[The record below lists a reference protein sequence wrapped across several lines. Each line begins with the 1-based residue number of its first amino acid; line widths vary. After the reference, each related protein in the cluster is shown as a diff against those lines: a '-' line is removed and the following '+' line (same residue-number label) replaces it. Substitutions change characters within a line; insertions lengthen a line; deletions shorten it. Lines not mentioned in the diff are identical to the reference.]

1 MVKNFSLFLALR
13 YLQPKRTFVSVI
25 TAISITGVMLGVGVL
40 LVVIAV
46 MAGFEN
52 EFKKQLLEFEPHII
66 LRPGEQYALTDP
78 TADEGWGTP
87 MEDPDNPFGDSEET
101 QHDEVAPDSGTSEP
115 PPAPEEAL
123 GHSSSGVD
131 FEPDTGLPY
140 AKYWKEV
147 RDDIKEAFPEIV
159 LQCSP
164 YIDARVVLGSNHPF
178 GGDLK
183 EACALVGVDKNDDM
197 QIERLAGLLIHGEF
211 DLTDANIVISGRLAE
226 QLGVGIG
233 DPVDVY
239 APKMFDRVLEIMR
252 EVKDENARED
262 PDQNPGVE
270 EFRRQLEDLNP
281 TAPTEENRKAILRA
295 YDLTQETLRA
305 RGVRNISE
313 KVDEVNLE
321 NTLMVVGIFDS
332 PQHEAFAFMPLDVA
346 QRMMYDGFGDNV
358 HGLQITTPD
367 PFRAAEFCA
376 TLVHQLD
383 VSWRAQTWMDKWQG
397 WFKIFATERSM
408 MFFVLLFI
416 MIVAAFSI
424 MNTMITVAV
433 QKRREIGMMR
443 ALGAKTSQIISIFLY
458 KGIIVGLIGTI
469 LGLVGGLAVLHFRN
483 DIREVA
489 AARLGLE
496 IFPAS
501 TFGVSEIP
509 MQLDGM
515 TVFLICFTAFFLSAV
530 AAIIPAWGVTRLDP
544 AKALR
549 NA

>member
-1 MVKNFSLFLALR
+1 MPKNFSLFLALR

-66 LRPGEQYALTDP
+66 LRPGSQYALTDP
-78 TADEGWGTP
+78 GADEGWGIP
-87 MEDPDNPFGDSEET
+87 MEDPDDPFGENGD
-101 QHDEVAPDSGTSEP
+101 AGAA
-115 PPAPEEAL
+115 PAPGAADPPLPPEQAL
-123 GHSSSGVD
+123 DPAAPGENDPGGGQQH
-131 FEPDTGLPY
+131 
-140 AKYWKEV
+140 AKYWKDV
-147 RDDIKEAFPEIV
+147 RREISEAFPDIV

-164 YIDARVVLGSNHPF
+164 YIDARVVLGSHSPL

-183 EACALVGVDKNDDM
+183 EACALVGVDQNDAL
-197 QIERLAGLLIHGEF
+197 QIERLGGLVTLGTF
-211 DLTDANIVISGRLAE
+211 DLSDANIILSGRLAS
-226 QLGVGIG
+226 LLDVGIG
-233 DPVDVY
+233 DAVDVY
-239 APKMFDRVLEIMR
+239 APKMFDRILEIMR
-252 EVKDENARED
+252 EVKGENADAEAVRIA
-262 PDQNPGVE
+262 GLE
-270 EFRRQLEDLNP
+270 EFRGRLAKL
-281 TAPTEENRKAILRA
+281 APDGPAAADREAILRA
-295 YDLTQETLRA
+295 YEATREALRE
-305 RGVRNISE
+305 RGVRSIEE

-321 NTLMVVGIFDS
+321 NALTVVGIFES
-332 PQHEAFAFMPLDVA
+332 PQHDAFAFMPLDVA
-346 QRMMYDGFGDNV
+346 QRMMFDSFGDNV

-367 PFRAAEFCA
+367 AFRAEEFRAA
-376 TLVHQLD
+376 LVQRLD
-383 VSWRAQTWMDKWQG
+383 YTWFAQTWIDKWQG
-397 WFKIFATERSM
+397 WFEIFASERSM

-443 ALGAKTSQIISIFLY
+443 ALGAKASQIISIFLY
-458 KGIIVGLIGTI
+458 KGIIVGLIGTL
-469 LGLVGGLAVLHFRN
+469 LGLASGLGVLFFRN
-483 DIREVA
+483 GIRDL
-489 AARLGLE
+489 AARRFGLE

-501 TFGVSEIP
+501 TFGVTEIP
-509 MQLDGM
+509 MQLDAT
-515 TVFLICFTAFFLSAV
+515 TVLLICFTAFLLSAV